1 MRFVAIGE
9 CMVEMAPRQ
18 EGCYALG
25 FAGDTL
31 NTAYYAR
38 IGLAPDWQVEFFT
51 ALGQDPYSG
60 RMLEFFASH
69 DIATP
74 HVPRLPGTTCGLY
87 LIHQEDGDRQFTYWR
102 GASAARRMADDAAA
116 LSRALHGADLCYF
129 SGISLAILPLRG
141 RENLLAQLEKCA
153 ADGATI
159 AFDPN
164 IRPALWASPDE
175 MKEQTERAARLSGVV
190 LPSFDDEQDL
200 FGDPDMEATI
210 ARYQQWGAREVVVK
224 NAAGVARAGNGRER
238 IEAAPLRVDAID
250 ATGAGDSFNGAY
262 LAERIGAGADMT
274 RSLCA
279 AHQTAARVVT
289 HSGALVP
296 RSVGKEEIS

>member
-9 CMVEMAPRQ
+9 CMVEMAPRR

-38 IGLAPDWQVEFFT
+38 AGFPADWQVEFFT
-51 ALGQDPYSG
+51 ALGDDPYSG

-102 GASAARRMADDAAA
+102 GESAARRMADDAAA
-116 LSRALHGADLCYF
+116 LSRALDGADLCYF
-129 SGISLAILPLRG
+129 SGISLAILPPQG
-141 RENLLAQLEKCA
+141 RTDLFAQLEKCA
-153 ADGATI
+153 TDGATI

-164 IRPALWASPDE
+164 IRPALWASRDE
-175 MKEQTERAARLSGVV
+175 MRELTERAARLSGTV
-190 LPSFDDEQDL
+190 LPSFDDERDL
-200 FGDPDMEATI
+200 FGDRDIEATI
-210 ARYQQWGAREVVVK
+210 ARYLQWGAREVVVK
-224 NAAGVARAGNGRER
+224 NAAGIARAGNDHEQVT
-238 IEAAPLRVDAID
+238 APSLPVDVVD

-262 LAERIGAGADMT
+262 LAQRIGAGADMEK
-274 RSLCA
+274 SLHA
-279 AHQTAARVVT
+279 AHRVAARVVA

-296 RSVGKEEIS
+296 RQTVRNN